1 MKKSL
6 LFCGVAAL
14 AFASCTQSEV
24 LNVNENR
31 AIGFDA
37 FSGKATRTVSDI
49 TGTGGGTF
57 TQFNI
62 YGSYKKSAGNA
73 VNILTNENV
82 TYSSGWSYTNTQY
95 WTDATYN
102 FVAYSNGNAKIESNI
117 SYTHDGGL
125 TISNYNVATEKK
137 DLVVATQTKTVSSG
151 DLSGTI
157 APVELT
163 FNHVLSK
170 VKFTITPKGFPS
182 YQKVKVTGLK
192 ITGSKTVGTFS
203 SSATSAWS
211 EQGTPADIVY
221 AEIANINTTYTPEEC
236 YVLPQT
242 LAEGVKVKFTVTVN
256 DGYSDIMTKP
266 FTVDLHTLTL
276 SEWKKGNAYNYTTEI
291 TPQDVD
297 SNIKEIK
304 FTVDETVEWITPE
317 SDGSDGNVDQDLGL

>member
-14 AFASCTQSEV
+14 AFASCTQNEV
-24 LNVNENR
+24 LDVNENR

-49 TGTGGGTF
+49 IGTGGGTF

-62 YGSYKKSAGNA
+62 YGSYTKSAGNA

-95 WTDATYN
+95 WTDADYN
-102 FVAYSNGNAKIESNI
+102 FVAYSNGNVKIENNI

-125 TISNYNVATEKK
+125 TISNYDVATEKK
-137 DLVVATQTKTVSSG
+137 DLVVAKQAKTVNSE

-157 APVELT
+157 APVGLT

-182 YQKVKVTGLK
+182 YQRVKVTGLK
-192 ITGSKTVGTFS
+192 ITGSKTVGKF

-211 EQGTPADIVY
+211 DQDTPADIVY
-221 AEIANINTTYTPEEC
+221 AEIDNINTTYTPDEC
-236 YVLPQT
+236 YVLPQS
-242 LAEGVKVKFTVTVN
+242 LVDGVDVVFTVTVN
-256 DGYSDIMTKP
+256 DGNTDIMTQS
-266 FTVDLHTLTL
+266 FNVDLHDLTL

-291 TPQDVD
+291 TPEDVD
-297 SNIKEIK
+297 SNIKKIE

-317 SDGSDGNVDQDLGL
+317 SDGSDDNVDQDLGL